1 MSKLALAVPAGHS
14 TSTPSSASPDGLFD
28 PAVLKAGDKIG
39 TLQVTVCR
47 GQTVEL
53 RLPGELGFGRALIG
67 LVPVV
72 WCAAAWTLCLRE
84 HLLTQ
89 RMQGCLALSV
99 MAMVSATLM
108 ASSIGSSWRFDGRR
122 RLLTHRTGLFTKL
135 HNARRLA
142 GLKLETTRPSAVADT
157 LLRMTLLDATG
168 AEQFE
173 IAAWR
178 RREVDRTQVEALATA
193 ICTVMSWPQPD

>member
-1 MSKLALAVPAGHS
+1 MSKLALAVPAGQSAS
-14 TSTPSSASPDGLFD
+14 TSSSSADGLFD

-39 TLQVTVCR
+39 TAQVAVCR

-99 MAMVSATLM
+99 MALVSSTLM
-108 ASSIGSSWRFDGRR
+108 ASSLGSSWRFDGRR
-122 RLLTHRTGLFTKL
+122 RRLTHRTGLFTKL

-142 GLKLETTRPSAVADT
+142 GLKLETTRPTAVADT
-157 LLRMTLLDATG
+157 LLRMTLVDATG

-173 IAAWR
+173 VATWR
-178 RREVDRTQVEALATA
+178 RREVDRTQVEALAAA
-193 ICTVMSWPQPD
+193 ICTVMGWPLDD